1 MAFDPDEFLKQEKKK
16 PTAASIA
23 APAAVSDS
31 FDPDAFLSDPAN
43 ALGGTSEPSMVSNTQ
58 VPLTAPTSV
67 DAVPQLPLTGYGP
80 GIGSQLAQTGLGQ
93 TASAMAQPYT
103 RAAQNVMGQY
113 AASPLTKLAPDL
125 ASIAAGIPPPIATSQ
140 ALQATQ
146 QAGSA
151 AMRSRSAPPAM
162 PTFQSA
168 GPAPTSTQIAGNPML
183 AEMAARQAALE
194 TESLAN
200 RTMIQKLAMS
210 KVMQTLGQVAG
221 AVAPALNTAARVVGP
236 VGAAMNLY
244 EAGQMARETQLG
256 PRLVQG
262 QGQRA
267 EQAFRNIG
275 SNYGEAFRNTVS
287 PQQARDILASGSMR
301 DITAFGGAAFL
312 RQRAGQ

>member
-1 MAFDPDEFLKQEKKK
+1 
-16 PTAASIA
+16 
-23 APAAVSDS
+23 
-31 FDPDAFLSDPAN
+31 
-43 ALGGTSEPSMVSNTQ
+43 
-58 VPLTAPTSV
+58 
-67 DAVPQLPLTGYGP
+67 
-80 GIGSQLAQTGLGQ
+80 
-93 TASAMAQPYT
+93 
-103 RAAQNVMGQY
+103 
-113 AASPLTKLAPDL
+113 
-125 ASIAAGIPPPIATSQ
+125 
-140 ALQATQ
+140 
-146 QAGSA
+146 
-151 AMRSRSAPPAM
+151 
-162 PTFQSA
+162 
-168 GPAPTSTQIAGNPML
+168 
-183 AEMAARQAALE
+183 
-194 TESLAN
+194 
-200 RTMIQKLAMS
+200 MIQKLAMS
-210 KVMQTLGQVAG
+210 KVMQTMGQVAG